1 MPLRGIKNDLHG
13 RLACY
18 KQDWTGGFRA
28 GIRYG
33 LKSLNAN
40 LIFVRNL
47 GIVLL
52 TIRNLASAWCK
63 NLETL
68 CDWDSDNLLAVS
80 EFCSF
85 FKLNFV
91 LGPKILKRSGFCC
104 VSGSWRRPP
113 TYSSRPRY
121 R

>member
-1 MPLRGIKNDLHG
+1 MPLRGIKNDLQG

-28 GIRYG
+28 GIRYE
-33 LKSLNAN
+33 LETN
-40 LIFVRNL
+40 LILVRNL
-47 GIVLL
+47 GIVLFR
-52 TIRNLASAWCK
+52 IGILASAWCI

-68 CDWDSDNLLAVS
+68 CDGDRDNLLVVS
-80 EFCSF
+80 D
-85 FKLNFV
+85 FV
-91 LGPKILKRSGFCC
+91 LGPKILKRSDFCC